1 MIQDAVGRAM
11 LELAVPKMRPA
22 LRQVALMHFACR

>member
-11 LELAVPKMRPA
+11 LEAVPKMRPA